1 MVARERGNPDQ
12 KHDELQVFFFISNF
26 NFCEYIFISTL
37 LDCGLY
43 SSIDFF
49 IKRGHP
55 SCWIDLCD
63 NAQMIYDPWHGP
75 RKARTLP
82 GHVRVQRQFSL
93 VDPNFDARTMFGPKK
108 QVACLPLFSPIY
120 KNLWIFRLPKHC
132 RIFSVSNHKKNNE
145 FQPLNLIIDFL
156 CV

>member
-1 MVARERGNPDQ
+1 MQIQQHAE
-12 KHDELQVFFFISNF
+12 KFI
-26 NFCEYIFISTL
+26 CYCLEV
-37 LDCGLY
+37 D
-43 SSIDFF
+43 
-49 IKRGHP
+49 
-55 SCWIDLCD
+55 
-63 NAQMIYDPWHGP
+63 DPRHGP

-108 QVACLPLFSPIY
+108 ASCLFATLFPIY
-120 KNLWIFRLPKHC
+120 KNLWIFKLSKHC

-145 FQPLNLIIDFL
+145 FQPLNLIKDFL